1 MIYEMRTYQAMP
13 GKIGA
18 MVSRFKEHTDPLF
31 AKHGF
36 RVVGYWTEAIGDST
50 KLHYMLAWNDA
61 AEMEQKWKA
70 FGSDPD
76 WVKARAE
83 SERDGVLTAKVENR
97 IWRPTSFSALQ

>member
-1 MIYEMRTYQAMP
+1 LIYEMRTYQAMP

-50 KLHYMLAWNDA
+50 KLHDA